1 MNSPPVG
8 NKLYTLTAKSKLACK
23 GASPPSPPG
32 PAPVRCKH
40 TDTKTGAVYDL
51 TTLQQG
57 GPYSVVNSEIP
68 RLTFDN
74 SVGICGLS
82 TSCNGA
88 DGGNSEDVS
97 SCSKLVQEGT
107 NLVYANGYLSTMQI
121 TDLVGSPS
129 GQGVTITYRGRV
141 HEEGCVS
148 AANADGDRKTV
159 VQVVCPSAPITPDPI
174 LKYITESPSCV
185 YNFVLESTHACPRPG
200 EQTVHVL
207 TANMTRAQLH

>member
-1 MNSPPVG
+1 M
-8 NKLYTLTAKSKLACK
+8 
-23 GASPPSPPG
+23 
-32 PAPVRCKH
+32 
-40 TDTKTGAVYDL
+40 

-57 GPYSVVNSEIP
+57 GPYSVVNSEFP
-68 RLTFDN
+68 GNTFDN

-88 DGGNSEDVS
+88 DGGNSDDVS
-97 SCSKLVQEGT
+97 SCSKLVQEKPFP
-107 NLVYANGYLSTMQI
+107 YANGYLSTMQI
-121 TDLVGSPS
+121 TDLVGYPS
-129 GQGVTITYRGRV
+129 GQGVTITYRGRM

-148 AANADGDRKTV
+148 AANPDGDRKTV
-159 VQVVCPSAPITPDPI
+159 VQVVCPSGHITPDRI